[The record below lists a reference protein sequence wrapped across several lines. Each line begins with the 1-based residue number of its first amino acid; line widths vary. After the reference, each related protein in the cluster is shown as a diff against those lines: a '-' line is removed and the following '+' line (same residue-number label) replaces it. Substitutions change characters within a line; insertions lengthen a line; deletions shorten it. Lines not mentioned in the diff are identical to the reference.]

1 MIHDDRLSQQ
11 TRFHFFEDLK
21 FKNFKA
27 EIDVDK
33 VIQGSENSSSEKAL
47 ILMSC
52 EGWNEAVMNMSL
64 SEKSILT
71 ISKYMHL

>member
-27 EIDVDK
+27 EIDVGK
-33 VIQGSENSSSEKAL
+33 VIRGSGNSSSEKAL

-52 EGWNEAVMNMSL
+52 EGWDEAVMNMSL

-71 ISKYMHL
+71 ISRYMHL

>member
-1 MIHDDRLSQQ
+1 MIHGDRLSQQ
-11 TRFHFFEDLK
+11 TRFHSFEDLK

-27 EIDVDK
+27 EIDVGK
-33 VIQGSENSSSEKAL
+33 VIRGSGNSSSEKAL

-52 EGWNEAVMNMSL
+52 EGWDEAVMNMSL

-71 ISKYMHL
+71 ISRYMHL

>member
-52 EGWNEAVMNMSL
+52 EG
-64 SEKSILT
+64 
-71 ISKYMHL
+71 